1 VNVTG
6 REQGILE
13 KMERELNLKQLQIK
27 SLLTITQAINEN
39 VPADGL
45 YNMYKSFMSWEMDVK
60 KMALYVRNETNWTC
74 AIQENTNGEA
84 PLNGEMEGILLKF
97 SRLHTV
103 KEEDPEQLQ
112 GFDIVIPVYHKK
124 TPIAYAL
131 IGGVKEQEDIYNKIQ
146 FITTITNIIAVAL
159 ENKRLFKRQ
168 LEQETLKREM
178 SLAGKVQRMLIPEEL
193 PHGAG
198 YELDAIYKPHFN
210 IGGDYFDIVKY
221 SDDRFAFCVADISGK
236 GIGAALLMANFQAI
250 LQSLIY
256 QYRDL
261 QTFVLA
267 LNNAVYRITKGDKY
281 ITLFVAELDIK
292 NKRLQ
297 YINAGNYPPFM
308 KMNDEMLRLDR
319 GCTVIGAFQSL
330 PFIEM
335 GEIPLSGSGLILTF
349 TDGLTDLQNEEGEYF
364 EDEDIL
370 KVFQENS
377 VASASGF
384 NEKLQKRMDE
394 FRGSREFTDDIAV
407 LTCKFDV

>member
-1 VNVTG
+1 
-6 REQGILE
+6 
-13 KMERELNLKQLQIK
+13 
-27 SLLTITQAINEN
+27 
-39 VPADGL
+39 
-45 YNMYKSFMSWEMDVK
+45 
-60 KMALYVRNETNWTC
+60 
-74 AIQENTNGEA
+74 
-84 PLNGEMEGILLKF
+84 
-97 SRLHTV
+97 
-103 KEEDPEQLQ
+103 
-112 GFDIVIPVYHKK
+112 
-124 TPIAYAL
+124 
-131 IGGVKEQEDIYNKIQ
+131 
-146 FITTITNIIAVAL
+146 
-159 ENKRLFKRQ
+159 
-168 LEQETLKREM
+168 
-178 SLAGKVQRMLIPEEL
+178 
-193 PHGAG
+193 
-198 YELDAIYKPHFN
+198 
-210 IGGDYFDIVKY
+210 
-221 SDDRFAFCVADISGK
+221 
-236 GIGAALLMANFQAI
+236 
-250 LQSLIY
+250 
-256 QYRDL
+256 
-261 QTFVLA
+261 VLA

-377 VASASGF
+377 VASASVF

-407 LTCKFDV
+407 LTCKFDVLVRDIQ